1 MKIAVYGTLRKDF
14 NLNGYLSESKFL
26 GEYRLKGFNLYIS
39 KDGIPVIKKG
49 KGEVTA
55 EVYEISEYL
64 LNDLDIIEGV
74 NTKRYKRET
83 VKIENFEADVYVGN
97 SLLKEDLIKIE
108 SGDYKEYYR
117 NIYK

>member
-14 NLNGYLSESKFL
+14 NLNGYLSKSKFL
-26 GEYRLKGFNLYIS
+26 GEYRLKGFDLYVS
-39 KDGIPVIKKG
+39 NSIPVIKKG
-49 KGEVTA
+49 KGEVTV

-64 LNDLDIIEGV
+64 LYDLDIIEGI
-74 NTKRYKRET
+74 NQGRYKRET
-83 VKIENFEADVYVGN
+83 VKIKDFNTEVYVGN
-97 SLLKEDLIKIE
+97 SLLKGNLTKIE